1 MSGTLDSQRGSEAAE
16 QVTRTMKNH
25 NYLQNIGNYQV
36 LPGPDSMLGDGGF
49 CSVYKCQHLSSAS
62 DLLKSSTVMV
72 AVKLSTH
79 PVHQHD
85 SERVSAAC
93 CTADLN
99 SSDSVFNASQ
109 LGANRKEWQAYE
121 QLSFGRTAE
130 SQSAGIPSVYECE

>member
-1 MSGTLDSQRGSEAAE
+1 MSAEEAAM
-16 QVTRTMKNH
+16 QTKKNH
-25 NYLQNIGNYQV
+25 NDLQNIDKYQV
-36 LPGPDSMLGDGGF
+36 LPAADSMLGDGGF
-49 CSVYKCQHLSSAS
+49 CSVYKCQHPSSES
-62 DLLKSSTVMV
+62 GLLKSGTVMV

-93 CTADLN
+93 CTAGLS

-130 SQSAGIPSVYECE
+130 SQSAGIPTVYECE